1 MGRLGCNVPSASSSV
16 SPKDVY
22 EKWGHRRD
30 GLQKELGQGGGGSTL
45 HPAGAPEVRGC
56 SLVKTAGGGRVC
68 GL

>member
-30 GLQKELGQGGGGSTL
+30 GLQKELGQGGGGQHCTL
-45 HPAGAPEVRGC
+45 Q
-56 SLVKTAGGGRVC
+56 GRLKC
-68 GL
+68 GDAAW